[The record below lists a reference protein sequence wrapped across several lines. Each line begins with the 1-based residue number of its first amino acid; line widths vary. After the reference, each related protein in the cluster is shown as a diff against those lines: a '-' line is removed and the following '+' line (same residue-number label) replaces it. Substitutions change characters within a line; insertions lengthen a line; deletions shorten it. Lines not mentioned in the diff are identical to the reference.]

1 MLLLSLLDHV
11 KQVIA
16 SPFESKPQ
24 AQAQTTGVNAKA
36 SSSTGN
42 SGGTSGATNQATI
55 TANDFLTLL
64 VTEIQ
69 NQDPTQQTD
78 PMQYITQ
85 LVGVNSLEQ
94 LVQINQTLTTA
105 TGAGTTPT
113 SSAANSATAVT
124 PAAAA
129 VKSASTLAS
138 TAQAATAGH
147 LLPLGSNVQLPT
159 SSETAVAQ
167 AFTHASTLPTQVLP
181 PTQVPLSPEVM
192 RALEH
197 SIPGAALGGSSSLP
211 ALGAAGAGGAIP

>member
-1 MLLLSLLDHV
+1 MSLISLLDHV
-11 KQVIA
+11 KHAVA

-24 AQAQTTGVNAKA
+24 TQATGVNALD

-42 SGGTSGATNQATI
+42 ADATAGSTNEATI

-69 NQDPTQQTD
+69 NQDPTEQTD

-94 LVQINQTLTTA
+94 LVQINQTLSTA
-105 TGAGTTPT
+105 TGTVTPT
-113 SSAANSATAVT
+113 GSAASSPNTVT
-124 PAAAA
+124 PATAA
-129 VKSASTLAS
+129 KTSSS
-138 TAQAATAGH
+138 PIAATATAKSAGH

-167 AFTHASTLPTQVLP
+167 AFTHASTLPTQAVAP
-181 PTQVPLSPEVM
+181 AQMPLSPEVM
-192 RALEH
+192 RALQH
-197 SIPGAALGGSSSLP
+197 SIPGATFTGSSSLP
-211 ALGAAGAGGAIP
+211 AAITPGTGAAVR